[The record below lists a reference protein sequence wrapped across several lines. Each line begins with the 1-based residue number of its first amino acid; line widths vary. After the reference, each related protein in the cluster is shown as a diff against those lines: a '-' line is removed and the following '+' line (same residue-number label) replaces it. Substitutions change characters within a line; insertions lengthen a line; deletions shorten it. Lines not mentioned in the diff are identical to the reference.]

1 MYFCDLNV
9 TFTWQKALHMLEIIA
24 VTQENNIPKL
34 SFHNSLGNRNDSIKF
49 VLRTTQKPK
58 AWISIY

>member
-1 MYFCDLNV
+1 
-9 TFTWQKALHMLEIIA
+9 MLEIIA